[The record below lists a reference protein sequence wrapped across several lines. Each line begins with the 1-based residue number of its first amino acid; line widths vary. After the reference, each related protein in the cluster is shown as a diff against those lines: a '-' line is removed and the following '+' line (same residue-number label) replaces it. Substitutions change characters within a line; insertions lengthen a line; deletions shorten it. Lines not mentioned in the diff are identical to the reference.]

1 MSQTSTWAVPT
12 APSGLAMR
20 TTINTIVDVLRS
32 NSSGASAPSPT
43 VAGMLWFDEGVSPAV
58 LRQRNAANTAWI
70 RIIDTAD
77 IAASRTA
84 LGAGRDW
91 TEVGPLNTSS
101 GTAFDVTSI
110 PEGVAE
116 IEIMF
121 DFVSL
126 SGTDAVI
133 VQLGALGD
141 PLLETTGYQSARGSF
156 SGTTIPSPGVIM
168 DDVNPGFVLRLGAA
182 GAALVGGMRLVR
194 GASQTLW
201 NYTAIT
207 GMDSATMQIGSG
219 RKYMTGGRIDR
230 FRVTRSGSNTFDNGF
245 INVRYR

>member
-1 MSQTSTWAVPT
+1 MPR
-12 APSGLAMR
+12 SGGGVYTLPAGSLVTDGVDDILA
-20 TTINTIVDVLRS
+20 TQHNTPLQDIATDMNTPR
-32 NSSGASAPSPT
+32 PI
-43 VAGMLWFDEGVSPAV
+43 VAGGTGATT
-58 LRQRNAANTAWI
+58 AADA
-70 RIIDTAD
+70 
-77 IAASRTA
+77 RTA

-110 PEGVAE
+110 PAGVAE

-133 VQLGALGD
+133 VQLGALGQ
-141 PLLETTGYQSARGSF
+141 PLLDITGYQSARGSF
-156 SGTTIPSPGVIM
+156 SGTTIPSPGVVM

-194 GASQTLW
+194 GASQELW
-201 NYTAIT
+201 HYTAIT
-207 GMDSATMQIGSG
+207 GMDGVTMQIGSG

-230 FRVTRSGSNTFDNGF
+230 FRITRSGSNTFDQGF